1 MTEGAEE
8 RERRANELELLGARC
23 AWQQRRRTQRQ
34 QGLISHSTS
43 AAAAAVSAAAA
54 AAAATATATSSASAS
69 ASAATA
75 ADRRHSVLSD
85 GGGANAA
92 AQAFLP

>member
-8 RERRANELELLGARC
+8 CERRADELELLGARC

-34 QGLISHSTS
+34 QGLISHSPS

-54 AAAATATATSSASAS
+54 AAAAPAATATAAA
-69 ASAATA
+69 AATA
-75 ADRRHSVLSD
+75 AT
-85 GGGANAA
+85 AA
-92 AQAFLP
+92 ATVAQGEQQHLQRNLVCR